1 MNLCEFFNQFQNLLT
16 KTKNKY
22 SDCLKNCKNRICVS
36 SLHPVNSSVTY
47 GKHDNLANPNYTQMQ
62 YIVHKNT

>member
-1 MNLCEFFNQFQNLLT
+1 MRQNKTNQ
-16 KTKNKY
+16 NKKQIFRL
-22 SDCLKNCKNRICVS
+22 LKNCKNETCVS

-62 YIVHKNT
+62 YIVQKNT